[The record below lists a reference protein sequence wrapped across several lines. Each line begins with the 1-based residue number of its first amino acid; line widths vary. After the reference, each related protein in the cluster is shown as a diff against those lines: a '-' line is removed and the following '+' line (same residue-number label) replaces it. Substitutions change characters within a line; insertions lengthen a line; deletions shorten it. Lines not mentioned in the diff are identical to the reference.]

1 MGREQK
7 DNHKIWRLADVPEKR
22 LTIVLWKKTGKNCK
36 RNKERFTKSVMRP
49 FIKVGC
55 EII

>member
-7 DNHKIWRLADVPEKR
+7 DNHKIWRLADVPEKQ
-22 LTIVLWKKTGKNCK
+22 LTIVYGKRQEKNCK
-36 RNKERFTKSVMRP
+36 RNNERFTKSVMRP
-49 FIKVGC
+49 FIEVGC